1 MRELSQIDQITL
13 ADLVQ
18 KTLDAEV
25 DPDFAP
31 GGSMHLLRRGDRKFW
46 YYKGYEK
53 PLTVGG
59 GRQFLKYVGPESD
72 QAIQRRVEEFRRI
85 KTGYG
90 VRRELA
96 SKLRAAKLPRPTRLE
111 GEVLSA
117 LARAGI
123 FEMGAVL
130 VGSLAYQTYSGL
142 LGVRLPAA
150 PAPADDLDGAQSYA
164 IAGMPS
170 DATETLLG
178 GLQSVDP
185 TFHPIPPVPA
195 DGFVSATGYKVRNL
209 HANQRGV
216 GARLPRREPREDR
229 RPARR
234 RLAGYCA
241 RA

>member
-1 MRELSQIDQITL
+1 MRPAARCICC
-13 ADLVQ
+13 A
-18 KTLDAEV
+18 A
-25 DPDFAP
+25 A
-31 GGSMHLLRRGDRKFW
+31 RKFW

-53 PLTVGG
+53 PLTAGG
-59 GRQFLKYVGPESD
+59 GRQFLKYVGPEID
-72 QAIQRRVEEFRRI
+72 PAIQRRVEEFRRI

-111 GEVLSA
+111 GEVLAA

-123 FEMGAVL
+123 FEMEAVL
-130 VGSLAYQTYSGL
+130 IGSLAYQTYSGV

-164 IAGMPS
+164 IARLPD
-170 DATETLLG
+170 DAAETLLG
-178 GLQSVDP
+178 ALQSVDP
-185 TFHPIPPVPA
+185 TFHPVPSDLA
-195 DGFVSATGYKVRNL
+195 GGFVSATGYKVRTL
-209 HANQRGV
+209 HADQRGG
-216 GARLPRREPREDR
+216 GARLPRRVPREDR
-229 RPARR
+229 RPARC